1 MFSIRLSAQRI
12 KHILGRGFRVAWIRR
27 CALPALTLSGPVRQL
42 GGMDRFMDEFQLGSK
57 SGPYWPCLDR
67 SEQQATSRGDAST
80 PSLDDFRALL

>member
-42 GGMDRFMDEFQLGSK
+42 GRMGRFMDGFQPGCK
-57 SGPYWPCLDR
+57 NGPDRPCLDR
-67 SEQQATSRGDAST
+67 SEQQATSRGDASN